1 MSDRPSTSQ
10 VIISM
15 TENGEMFLDMSIND
29 YSDQAIEDFAN
40 LISSIGTIQLQIEA
54 LEMAASGML
63 ESIPEKV
70 DDFLTQVTTITA
82 KNMQN
87 ESSLFPEE
95 GQEDEPCIKPSDLF

>member
-29 YSDQAIEDFAN
+29 YSDQAIQNFAN
-40 LISSIGTIQLQIEA
+40 LISIGTIQLQIEA

-95 GQEDEPCIKPSDLF
+95 GQQDEPCIKPSDLF

>member
-1 MSDRPSTSQ
+1 
-10 VIISM
+10 
-15 TENGEMFLDMSIND
+15 MFLDMSIND